1 MTQAPR
7 PPARG
12 ATSWELTRL
21 TARDDIVRDLKRHY
35 LFAALP
41 EDVLDKIVASGRLI
55 WLEDGKV
62 LFRKGDAGDFFFC
75 VMEGRIQIRVD
86 ASPGKVHLMNLLTAG
101 AVFGEVAL
109 LDGLPRTAD
118 AVAEGPT
125 CLFTLSRNDFRQVL
139 INECRLEDQ
148 LIRLLC
154 ERVRWISEQVE
165 GKNRA
170 ELQLRKLNQA
180 IEHSPSI
187 VVMTDVAGVIEYV
200 NPKFCAVTGWPKD
213 EVIGQ
218 NPRLLKSGVTPTET
232 YRDMWDTILSGREW
246 HGELCNQKKDGS
258 LYWESCSISP
268 IYDESGRLTH
278 FVGVMEDISERKRLQ
293 DELGRLATTD
303 PLTGVANRRHFLA
316 NATEEIRR
324 ADRSGQPLSVIMLDV
339 DHFKTINDALGHAAG
354 DNTLV
359 VLAQAAKALLRDIDI
374 LGRWGGEEFAIVLP
388 QADLTAAIAA
398 AERLRHGLAQLTIP
412 EGPGPVPLTVSLGVA
427 QIRPDEDSPDAAMR
441 RADAA
446 MYRAKSNGRNRV
458 EAELG

>member
-1 MTQAPR
+1 
-7 PPARG
+7 
-12 ATSWELTRL
+12 LTD
-21 TARDDIVRDLKRHY
+21 RDTIVRDLKRHY

-41 EDVLDKIVASGRLI
+41 EDVLDKVVASGRLV

-75 VMEGRIQIRVD
+75 VMEGQIQIRVD
-86 ASPGKVHLMNLLTAG
+86 ASPGKVHLMNLLSAG

-125 CLFTLSRNDFRQVL
+125 CLFTLSRHDFRQVL
-139 INECRLEDQ
+139 ISECRLEEQ

-170 ELQLRKLNQA
+170 ELELRKLSQA
-180 IEHSPSI
+180 VEHSPSI
-187 VVMTDVAGVIEYV
+187 VVITDVTGTIEYV
-200 NPKFCAVTGWPKD
+200 NPKFCTVTGWPRD

-218 NPRLLKSGVTPTET
+218 TPRLLKSGLTPGET
-232 YRDMWDTILSGREW
+232 YRDLWGTILSGREW
-246 HGELCNQKKDGS
+246 HGDLCNRRKDGT

-268 IYDESGRLTH
+268 IFDESGTLTH

-293 DELGRLATTD
+293 DELSRLATTD

-316 NATEEIRR
+316 CAIDEIRR
-324 ADRSGQPLSVIMLDV
+324 ADRTGQPLSVIMLDV
-339 DHFKTINDALGHAAG
+339 DHFKTINDVLGHAAG
-354 DNTLV
+354 DSALV
-359 VLAQAAKALLRDIDI
+359 QLADATRGELRDIDV
-374 LGRWGGEEFAIVLP
+374 LGRWGGEEFAIILP
-388 QADLTAAIAA
+388 QADLESALAA
-398 AERLRHGLAQLTIP
+398 AERLRQVLARLEIP
-412 EGPGPVPLTVSLGVA
+412 EGPQPMVLTVSLGVS
-427 QIRPDEDSPDAAMR
+427 QIRPGEDCPDAAMR

-446 MYRAKSNGRNRV
+446 LYRAKASGRNRV
-458 EAELG
+458 EAG